1 MIELNLMNVR
11 VRLLGMLSRD
21 VKSYDPKTGLELE
34 MPEGATC
41 RDIATVLDLPAGR
54 AGMFSID
61 GILKKPDD
69 PLADGDEVNVFMP
82 LAGG

>member
-1 MIELNLMNVR
+1 MVELNLMNVR
-11 VRLLGMLSRD
+11 VRLLGLLSRD
-21 VKSYDPKTGLELE
+21 VKSYDREKGLEVD

-41 RDIATVLDLPAGR
+41 GDIATALNLPPSR

-69 PLADGDEVNVFMP
+69 PIADGDEVHVFMP